1 MACAMLLVLVDVLVY
16 PARTA
21 PHKGDKREGFMAYV
35 IAEPCIGVKDT
46 ACVDACP
53 VDCFH
58 PKKDTTYDD
67 GRPSFDEVSQLYID
81 PIECIDCGA
90 CVPVCPV
97 SAIFVEDDLPE
108 KWKHFTE
115 INASYVQG
123 GKFTPAEFAKHQA
136 AK

>member
-1 MACAMLLVLVDVLVY
+1 M
-16 PARTA
+16 T
-21 PHKGDKREGFMAYV
+21 YV

-53 VDCFH
+53 VDCIH
-58 PKKDTTYDD
+58 PKKSTTYDD

-97 SAIFVEDDLPE
+97 SAIFARRRPARKVEAIYGNQRKLRPRRQI
-108 KWKHFTE
+108 H
-115 INASYVQG
+115 ARRVRQ
-123 GKFTPAEFAKHQA
+123 TPSSKVAHKNKSRPFIEPSKRSKAYSVFSSAHRYC
-136 AK
+136 